1 MADTVLSLLRYP
13 SPERRMSVP
22 PVSLRFELGLKEAQA
37 IAGALSLPD
46 IEQTSK
52 LSYSGDQHSKR
63 NWISLKWGQV
73 VVDRLIAFLGGL
85 L

>member
-1 MADTVLSLLRYP
+1 MRY
-13 SPERRMSVP
+13 SACLENARSSSYSTGAEHARH
-22 PVSLRFELGLKEAQA
+22 R
-37 IAGALSLPD
+37 AGFQ
-46 IEQTSK
+46 IE
-52 LSYSGDQHSKR
+52 LSYGGDQHSKR